1 MEGPESSRRVACMS
15 RKSRLEKRMKH
26 LHRDPSWRCRDQDFP
41 HSGLSQGS
49 AERQREEGLRAF
61 DLLVAGVK
69 PPDLGGTTFTVG
81 PVLVLVVVQ
90 LVVVLSCVLFLCKQ
104 AN

>member
-1 MEGPESSRRVACMS
+1 
-15 RKSRLEKRMKH
+15 MKH

-61 DLLVAGVK
+61 NLLVAGVK

-81 PVLVLVVVQ
+81 PVQVLGSWFCSLGALRAACAVGR
-90 LVVVLSCVLFLCKQ
+90 SGC
-104 AN
+104 